1 MNNAILFFY
10 NINIQEIKKINNN
23 YYFNYLN
30 NSYGIYL
37 YSRALEELQELYDL
51 NNMLLNLGLIGYEI
65 FLTKEGNI
73 IFPYGNS
80 LYILMRMPNI
90 KNRIITY
97 EDVISFNFN
106 VEAKNYRLLDKSNW
120 SYNWSQKIDYIS
132 YQFSQMSNKYKI
144 INDSIDYFIGIWEN
158 GISYL
163 NNNQIVTQKQVT
175 HRRIRTDMDLL
186 EFLNPLNFVV
196 DCKERDIGEYLKS
209 YVLTNNYSSEIVL
222 SFIKG
227 MKRENIIMLISRIC
241 FPSYYFDLYED
252 IIEKGKG
259 EYGLTE
265 IINKKDNI
273 LNLLAIIFKE
283 YGDYNIP
290 YIEWVKK

>member
-144 INDSIDYFIGIWEN
+144 INDSIDYFTWHPRQSPEDVLALDYPPYVIFRDG
-158 GISYL
+158 
-163 NNNQIVTQKQVT
+163 
-175 HRRIRTDMDLL
+175 HRL
-186 EFLNPLNFVV
+186 VV
-196 DCKERDIGEYLKS
+196 VVG
-209 YVLTNNYSSEIVL
+209 
-222 SFIKG
+222 
-227 MKRENIIMLISRIC
+227 
-241 FPSYYFDLYED
+241 P
-252 IIEKGKG
+252 GKG
-259 EYGLTE
+259 TSLQP
-265 IINKKDNI
+265 
-273 LNLLAIIFKE
+273 L
-283 YGDYNIP
+283 
-290 YIEWVKK
+290 